1 VVIAPLIAFFSRNPR
16 LVALRCQRVPRVL
29 GPLLFR
35 AEQLAADAVVVPGVL
50 DDLLVGDADGL
61 HLRFRASAS
70 VYDVTEDSGYTVGDY
85 LLDRLAELG
94 VTEVFGVPGDFN
106 LEFLDHVLAHKRI
119 RWVGNANEL
128 NAGYAADGYGRL
140 RGMSALVTTFGV
152 GELSAAN
159 AVAGSYAE
167 HVPVVHIVGAP
178 SKDAQGARRVVH
190 HSLGDGDFEHFFR
203 VAREITCA
211 QANLVPATAT
221 REIDRVLSEVRE
233 HKLPGYLLLATDVAR
248 FPVEPPTAP
257 LARYTG
263 GTSPRALSLFTE
275 AATELIGDHRLTVL
289 ADLLVHRL
297 QAVPQLEELLAADV
311 VPHATLMW
319 GKSLVDETS
328 PTFLGIY
335 AGAASDERVRRAI
348 EEAPVLVTAGVQ
360 FTDMVSGFFSQKI
373 DPSRTIDIG
382 PNQSVVAGQVF
393 APLDIEAALGALTS
407 ILRRRGIRSAPIA
420 PVSVPEPNEAPSRS
434 SVLTQKVLWDSLS
447 AALTPGNVVLAD
459 QGTSFFGMAAHRL
472 PSGVTF
478 IGQPLWASI
487 GYTLPAAL
495 GAGLAHPDRRAV
507 LLIGD
512 GAAQLTIQELGTFSR
527 EGVAAV
533 VVVVNNDGYTVE
545 RAIHGGDAYYN
556 DIVRWSWLD
565 VPRALGVRDCLV
577 FRAETYGELEDAF
590 AAAAA
595 HRDRM
600 VVIEAVVARMD
611 VPPLLAELADSLAA
625 ANASQMPILGR

>member
-1 VVIAPLIAFFSRNPR
+1 MARY
-16 LVALRCQRVPRVL
+16 
-29 GPLLFR
+29 R
-35 AEQLAADAVVVPGVL
+35 AYRRRRGCLPE
-50 DDLLVGDADGL
+50 
-61 HLRFRASAS
+61 S
-70 VYDVTEDSGYTVGDY
+70 TYTVSDY
-85 LLDRLAELG
+85 LLDRLVELG

-106 LEFLDHVLAHKRI
+106 LEFLDHVVAHPRV

-159 AVAGSYAE
+159 AIAGSYAE

-178 SKDAQGARRVVH
+178 AKDAQGARRVVH
-190 HSLGDGDFEHFFR
+190 HSLGDGDFEHFVR
-203 VAREITCA
+203 IAREITCA

-233 HKLPGYLLLATDVAR
+233 QKRPGYLLIATDVAR
-248 FPVEPPTAP
+248 FPTEPPTAP
-257 LARYTG
+257 LPRYIG
-263 GTSPRALSLFTE
+263 GTSPRALSLFID
-275 AATELIGDHRLTVL
+275 AATELIGDHQLTVL

-297 QAVPQLEELLAADV
+297 QAVPRLEALLAADV

-335 AGAASDERVRRAI
+335 AGAGSDERVRRAI

-373 DPSRTIDIG
+373 DPSRTIDVG

-393 APLDIEAALGALTS
+393 APLDMEAALEALTS
-407 ILRRRGIRSAPIA
+407 ILEQRGIQSPPLA
-420 PVSVPEPNEAPSRS
+420 PVAAGRHFDPPRREQP
-434 SVLTQKVLWDSLS
+434 LTQEVLWNRIS
-447 AALTPGNVVLAD
+447 AAVTPGNVVLAD
-459 QGTSFFGMAAHRL
+459 QGTSFYGMAGHRL
-472 PSGVTF
+472 ASGVTF

-487 GYTLPAAL
+487 GYTLPATL
-495 GAGLAHPDRRAV
+495 GAGLEHPDRRPV

-512 GAAQLTIQELGTFSR
+512 GAAQLTVQELGSLTR
-527 EGVAAV
+527 EGVAPV

-545 RAIHGGDAYYN
+545 RAIHGLEAYYN
-556 DIVRWSWLD
+556 DIVPWTWLD
-565 VPRALGVRDCLV
+565 VPNALGVSDHLA
-577 FRAETYGELEDAF
+577 FRVENYGQLDDAF
-590 AAAAA
+590 TAAAA

-600 VVIEAVVARMD
+600 VFIEAVVPQLD
-611 VPPLLAELADSLAA
+611 VPPLLTELAESAAA
-625 ANASQMPILGR
+625 ANASQIAMVRKAES